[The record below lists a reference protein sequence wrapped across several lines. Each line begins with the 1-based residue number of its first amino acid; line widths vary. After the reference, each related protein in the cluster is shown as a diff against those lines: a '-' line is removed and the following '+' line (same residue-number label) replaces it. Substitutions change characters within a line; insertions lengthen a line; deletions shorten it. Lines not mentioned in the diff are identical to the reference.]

1 MADHRRDAP
10 VVNTGWY
17 TSLCRNLGGSFQ
29 SLFPPARR
37 TARLQ
42 EQYEKIRLQ
51 LRQAEA
57 VVTQS
62 EAVESRRS
70 VRLRQAERKVHVLQ
84 RKLDNLD
91 RLIKRVEFRRELYFA
106 GIDVTPDEIHVT
118 ALSVFFVTFLALAAL
133 FGAEFALSQPFGAI
147 DPIAGTI
154 TIAALAL
161 LPLILFLYIYNYP
174 QWTAARLR
182 VQTLGRAPEA
192 VHYMVMSMRL
202 NPSLDRAVRFA
213 AENVEDPL
221 SSSLRKVL
229 WDVHTRNHPSIETSF
244 MAFAE
249 EWGHWNEDFKRAM
262 YSIRMATL
270 ERTDEGLAK
279 NLEKALDSVL
289 QGTKKKIDNFA
300 AGLQSPTTVLF
311 GLGVLLPMIIGAMLP
326 MIFLA
331 GLGNAI
337 SNPGGLSSGTASGNP
352 LQQAPLA
359 YSDQVIANVGFALLL
374 DVAFPI
380 GALAYASSI
389 LAKRPGTLRPP
400 EAPIADEMALMRS
413 PSTNVA
419 IGVVLAAGIG
429 VLAYPVYEGWLGAL
443 IQPVYELLP
452 LMGIAAGLSVFY
464 VLDVWPQHQ
473 ARKVM
478 EKLESEFPDA
488 LFQVGNRMA
497 EGLPLERAL
506 DRTAEAMTGTET
518 ALLFRRVLHAMR
530 VTGQT
535 PEQVIFGGPHGPGL
549 LKIYPS
555 RMVAVSMRALLEAVT
570 KGPEAVG
577 HTIVPMAQYL
587 KELRDV
593 DQSLRTAL
601 KPTVSM
607 MNGTAY
613 FFSPLVLGMTG
624 ALYVLLSNV
633 LASGSLIVSIPVF
646 MLVIGIYLIEMV
658 LVITFFTVGVDR
670 GGDPTSLKVM
680 IGTWLGIAFAI
691 FLFAAALGLA
701 VVTSGSL
708 GS

>member
-1 MADHRRDAP
+1 MAEALASGP
-10 VVNTGWY
+10 AAAAGWY
-17 TSLCRNLGGSFQ
+17 TSLVRSLGGSFQ
-29 SLFPPARR
+29 SFFPPARR

-42 EQYEKIRLQ
+42 AQYERVRLQ
-51 LRQAEA
+51 LRQAEVA
-57 VVTQS
+57 VTQAETV
-62 EAVESRRS
+62 EARRS
-70 VRLRQAERKVHVLQ
+70 MRLRQAEKRVHVLQ
-84 RKLDNLD
+84 RKLDVLD
-91 RLIKRVEFRRELYFA
+91 QSIKRVGFRRELYFA
-106 GIDVTPDEIHVT
+106 GLDVTPDEIHTTAMAVFLVSFLAIFAVLVVQLVLAVT
-118 ALSVFFVTFLALAAL
+118 AAGQIAL
-133 FGAEFALSQPFGAI
+133 
-147 DPIAGTI
+147 DPILATL

-161 LPLILFLYIYNYP
+161 LPLVLYLYIYNYP
-174 QWTAARLR
+174 QWTAGRLR

-229 WDVHTRNHPSIETSF
+229 WDVHTRNHPSIEQSF
-244 MAFAE
+244 MSFAE
-249 EWGHWNEDFKRAM
+249 EWGHWNEDFKNAM

-279 NLEKALDSVL
+279 NLEKALESVL
-289 QGTKKKIDNFA
+289 QGTKKKIDSFA

-331 GLGNAI
+331 GLGNTLA
-337 SNPGGLSSGTASGNP
+337 NPGSVSSGTSSGNP
-352 LQQAPLA
+352 LQTTPLSV
-359 YSDQVIANVGFALLL
+359 SDQITANVLFAIML
-374 DVAFPI
+374 DVAFPV
-380 GALAYASSI
+380 GAFAYASSI
-389 LAKRPGTLRPP
+389 LAKRPGTLKPP
-400 EAPIADEMALMRS
+400 EPPEVEEIGTF
-413 PSTNVA
+413 STNLALSVLIGLA
-419 IGVVLAAGIG
+419 IGAV
-429 VLAYPVYEGWLGAL
+429 AYPAFVGWMGSLV
-443 IQPVYELLP
+443 QPVFELFP
-452 LMGIAAGLSVFY
+452 VFGFAVAVSVFFL
-464 VLDVWPQHQ
+464 LDVWPRFQ
-473 ARKVM
+473 ARKAM
-478 EKLESEFPDA
+478 ERLEAEFPDA

-518 ALLFRRVLHAMR
+518 ALFFRRILHAMR

-593 DQSLRTAL
+593 DQSLRTTL

-607 MNGTAY
+607 MNGTAF

-633 LASGSLIVSIPVF
+633 LAGGSLVVSVPVF
-646 MLVIGIYLIEMV
+646 MLVIGVYLVEMV
-658 LVITFFTVGVDR
+658 MVIIFFSIGVDR
-670 GGDPTSLKVM
+670 GGDRTSLRMM
-680 IGTWLGIAFAI
+680 IGTWLGVAVGI
-691 FLFAAALGLA
+691 FLVAATLGLA
-701 VVTSGSL
+701 VVTSAGV
-708 GS
+708 